1 MVPLGPHGSR
11 QVWQSGFIPE
21 SWRPTGCRLCFF
33 SQYRPCTSAGL
44 CFPVSSPG
52 RSPHRDVIKINDI
65 MSHRGPRPFRKQVLL
80 WSGGSAAPP
89 WVCCSS
95 SPQGLT
101 LEVTFMV
108 FPVTLAVY
116 GLPALSPAVTVLS
129 GQLLS
134 GLLVVPGLEGF
145 AKISHQCFTGPC
157 ENKRAFLERGPLLLL
172 GKTFSVRGQQR
183 RESWCGGPWLQPPE
197 ELGTGVP
204 QLAPLL
210 EIVTGHSAWNRT
222 TELQSWLCIVSHSE
236 LQNLVC
242 YVFSTQ
248 D

>member
-1 MVPLGPHGSR
+1 M
-11 QVWQSGFIPE
+11 
-21 SWRPTGCRLCFF
+21 CFF

-116 GLPALSPAVTVLS
+116 GLPALSPAVTMLS

-145 AKISHQCFTGPC
+145 AKISHQCFTVHVKTRELSWRGDHC
-157 ENKRAFLERGPLLLL
+157 CFWGRLSVLGANKGGKAGVEVPDCSPQRSL
-172 GKTFSVRGQQR
+172 GQEF
-183 RESWCGGPWLQPPE
+183 
-197 ELGTGVP
+197 
-204 QLAPLL
+204 
-210 EIVTGHSAWNRT
+210 HS
-222 TELQSWLCIVSHSE
+222 
-236 LQNLVC
+236 
-242 YVFSTQ
+242 
-248 D
+248 

>member
-1 MVPLGPHGSR
+1 MTKWLYSWKLETNRLQIVFLFPVQTLHLCRPMFSCLLPGKVTSPRRDKNQWHHVS
-11 QVWQSGFIPE
+11 SGAQTLQE
-21 SWRPTGCRLCFF
+21 AGASVEW
-33 SQYRPCTSAGL
+33 GL
-44 CFPVSSPG
+44 CCP
-52 RSPHRDVIKINDI
+52 
-65 MSHRGPRPFRKQVLL
+65 
-80 WSGGSAAPP
+80 
-89 WVCCSS
+89 
-95 SPQGLT
+95 T
-101 LEVTFMV
+101 L
-108 FPVTLAVY
+108 
-116 GLPALSPAVTVLS
+116 
-129 GQLLS
+129 
-134 GLLVVPGLEGF
+134 GLLLKQPSGPNAGGHFHGFSSDLGRLWAPSSFSSCNCVVGPASFRPAGRARPGGICKNKSPVF
-145 AKISHQCFTGPC
+145 YCPC